1 MNIEKILTT
10 HASTV
15 AFDQVGDAGLAA
27 ARRSTLDTIGCMIA
41 GSRAPGIDILVELA
55 TMWGGKG
62 EASVIGRGF
71 AAPAPMAAW
80 INGSMA
86 RALEIDDC
94 TDFLPLH
101 PSAALVPALLAIAEA
116 RPPLSGRE
124 FLTALAMGQDL
135 ILRLGTAT
143 RLDGIQSGR
152 YNLFKIFGTVAA
164 TSRALRLDPART
176 QHALGIAYSL
186 ACGEGQSAVDGALAF
201 RTHEG
206 NAGQAAIT
214 ATLMAERGFTGAENF
229 LTGRMGFFTSFEPE
243 ANLDALTDDL
253 GRRFRGDEISFKP
266 YSACRCTHTAI
277 DLMLNYRRT
286 PGATTDGMKSIHLT
300 VAPSVHKL
308 VGAPFEPGAGAGR
321 QAAAQF
327 SLPYTVAAALVCGDV
342 FLDQFTAVTLD
353 NPEIIALA
361 RRVTVTP
368 DECMRDEH
376 YVIGRTRID
385 LEFDARPSVRLK
397 GIEPL
402 GNPANPVSRQQALE
416 KFRKCAAAAPHPLPE
431 ETVESL
437 INSVSSLEAL
447 SDISELVRGL
457 RG

>member
-1 MNIEKILTT
+1 MNIERTLST

-15 AFDQVGDAGLAA
+15 TFEQIGDAGVEAA
-27 ARRSTLDTIGCMIA
+27 KRATLDTIGCIIA
-41 GSRAPGIDILVELA
+41 ASRAPGIDILVELA

-62 EASVIGRGF
+62 EAAVIGRNLST
-71 AAPAPMAAW
+71 PAPVAAW
-80 INGSMA
+80 VNGSMA

-101 PSAALVPALLAIAEA
+101 PSAALVPSLLAMAEA
-116 RPPLSGRE
+116 RPPLTGRE
-124 FLTALAMGQDL
+124 FLTALAIGQDL
-135 ILRLGTAT
+135 ILRFGTAT

-152 YNLFKIFGTVAA
+152 YNLFKIFGIVAA
-164 TSRALRLDPART
+164 TSHVLRLDPART
-176 QHALGIAYSL
+176 QHAMGIAYSL

-243 ANLDALTDDL
+243 ANFDALTDDL
-253 GRRFRGDEISFKP
+253 ARRFRGDEISFKP

-277 DLMLNYRRT
+277 DLVLNYRRT
-286 PGATTDGMKSIHLT
+286 PGATTDRLKSIHLT
-300 VAPSVHKL
+300 VAPAVHKL
-308 VGAPFEPGAGAGR
+308 VGAQFETGAEAGR

-342 FLDQFTAVTLD
+342 FLDQFTPVALI
-353 NPEIIALA
+353 NSEILALA

-368 DECMRDEH
+368 DESMRDEH

-385 LEFDARPSVRLK
+385 LEFDGRPSVRLE

-402 GNPANPVSRQQALE
+402 GNPSNPVSRRQAHE
-416 KFRKCAAAAPHPLPE
+416 KFRKCAAAAPHPIPD

-437 INSVSSLEAL
+437 IDGVSTLEAL
-447 SDISELVRGL
+447 SDVSEFVRDL

>member
-1 MNIEKILTT
+1 MNIEMTLAT

-15 AFDQVGDAGLAA
+15 AFEQVGDVGIAA
-27 ARRSTLDTIGCMIA
+27 AKRATLDTIGCMIA
-41 GSRAPGIDILVELA
+41 ASHAPGIDILVDLA
-55 TMWGGKG
+55 AMWGGNG

-71 AAPAPMAAW
+71 AAPAPVAAW

-124 FLTALAMGQDL
+124 FLAALAMGQDL

-152 YNLFKIFGTVAA
+152 YNLFKIFGIVAA
-164 TSRALRLDPART
+164 TSRALRLDPTRT
-176 QHALGIAYSL
+176 RHAMGIAYSL

-229 LTGRMGFFTSFEPE
+229 LTGRMGFFTSFEPDPQ
-243 ANLDALTDDL
+243 LDALTDDL
-253 GRRFRGDEISFKP
+253 GRHFRGDEISFKP

-277 DLMLNYRRT
+277 DLMLKYRPT
-286 PGATTDGMKSIHLT
+286 LGASTDRLKSIRLT

-308 VGAPFEPGAGAGR
+308 VGAPFEAGAATNR

-342 FLDQFTAVTLD
+342 FLDQFTTVTLD
-353 NPEIIALA
+353 NPEILALA
-361 RRVTVTP
+361 RRVTVAP
-368 DECMRDEH
+368 DDCMCDEN
-376 YVIGRTRID
+376 YVIGRIRID
-385 LEFDARPSVRLK
+385 LGFDASSSVRLE
-397 GIEPL
+397 GLDPL
-402 GNPANPVSRQQALE
+402 GNPSNPVSPEQARE
-416 KFRKCAAAAPHPLPE
+416 KFRKCAAAAPKQLPDMAVK
-431 ETVESL
+431 TL
-437 INSVSSLEAL
+437 IDSSNSLEAL
-447 SDISELVRGL
+447 SDVSALVRDL